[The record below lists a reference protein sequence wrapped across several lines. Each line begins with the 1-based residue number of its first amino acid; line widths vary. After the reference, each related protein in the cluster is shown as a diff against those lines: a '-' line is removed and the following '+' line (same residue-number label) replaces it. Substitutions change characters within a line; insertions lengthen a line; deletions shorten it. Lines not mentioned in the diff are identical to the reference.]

1 MVKKT
6 RKRTFEFVLDSV
18 SSFKFFDWNINTFF
32 LIFKAFFEKTGETV
46 LQPEHFDFSTFGT
59 NTVNLPK
66 EYQAKNKNT
75 TSNPTI
81 IAAASSP
88 AVSQDPGM
96 PKLTPMAGTLCSL
109 MAFQDLNFR
118 FHIRKGNELN
128 EFQICAKIRSF
139 KNCSLLKPEPKSR
152 FNSCRLV

>member
-1 MVKKT
+1 MT
-6 RKRTFEFVLDSV
+6 EILTLF
-18 SSFKFFDWNINTFF
+18 SF
-32 LIFKAFFEKTGETV
+32 IFKAFFEKTGETV

-59 NTVNLPK
+59 NEVNLPK

-96 PKLTPMAGTLCSL
+96 PKLTPMAGKFYSL
-109 MAFQDLNFR
+109 MTVKDLNLR
-118 FHIRKGNELN
+118 LHI
-128 EFQICAKIRSF
+128 QIKIQ
-139 KNCSLLKPEPKSR
+139 L
-152 FNSCRLV
+152 

>member
-1 MVKKT
+1 M
-6 RKRTFEFVLDSV
+6 
-18 SSFKFFDWNINTFF
+18 
-32 LIFKAFFEKTGETV
+32 
-46 LQPEHFDFSTFGT
+46 QPEHFDFSTFGT

-96 PKLTPMAGTLCSL
+96 PKLTPMAGEYLIT
-109 MAFQDLNFR
+109 FQDLNFR
-118 FHIRKGNELN
+118 L
-128 EFQICAKIRSF
+128 QIKVH
-139 KNCSLLKPEPKSR
+139 L
-152 FNSCRLV
+152 

>member
-1 MVKKT
+1 M
-6 RKRTFEFVLDSV
+6 
-18 SSFKFFDWNINTFF
+18 
-32 LIFKAFFEKTGETV
+32 
-46 LQPEHFDFSTFGT
+46 QPEHFDFSTFGT

-96 PKLTPMAGTLCSL
+96 PKLTPMAGEFYFL
-109 MAFQDLNFR
+109 MTFQDLNFR
-118 FHIRKGNELN
+118 SHI
-128 EFQICAKIRSF
+128 QIKVQI
-139 KNCSLLKPEPKSR
+139 
-152 FNSCRLV
+152 